1 MASGDRMPNGIG
13 GGMHRSTLTG
23 SAAALGLGGPGSNSS
38 TAAGT
43 DAQLTLPKVLA
54 FIQSEWRRF
63 ELDRN
68 TWEIER
74 AELESRV
81 AVLEGE
87 RRGLENVK
95 ADLLKRIKLL
105 EFALRQERMRTAQRT
120 LDAPPPAA
128 AAAAAP
134 TATDT
139 PPRPTTAAAAGLES
153 TNAPAAATQL
163 LPPPGVTT
171 LRERPSIL
179 SLKARKETTRSRE
192 VLKAY
197 LKEVSSLV
205 APGSSAHAAD
215 SVDPA
220 IPPAAG
226 APTPVARDEPSS
238 AAPPALRPSTSLDM
252 LLMPRARSDQPP
264 APRPVSIASDA
275 SESNSVIFLGAQE
288 TPDRRRNPP
297 GGGRRMRRESMSR
310 MDGGGPE
317 VEMAVSAAAA
327 AAAAPM
333 TTSQSAYRLRSML
346 RHHVDVV
353 RMVDFHPSDPIMV
366 SGSEDMTV
374 KVWNLQRAKK
384 DTEAFV
390 TFRGHL
396 APVLSVAFD
405 MTGETVFSG
414 AADGTIKLWKVPSE
428 RTMYSPYDKSLR
440 LGDFSGHTDAVWDLK
455 THPFHALLA
464 SCSADGAIHLWDTQ
478 PSTPAP
484 LKHTLRS
491 PTGSTPTSVSFLA
504 ADARHL
510 WSSSTDGTVRQF
522 DLETGL
528 VTCTIPP
535 TTAGDAANRVV
546 AHPLTNLLV
555 SVHESGAVRFL
566 DPIAGT
572 CLHSASGSGAG
583 VAAVDL
589 HPNGLTLATGA
600 HDGRVRLWDVG
611 ARAVVAEALPEP
623 VARRRDEGVWTTRFH
638 SLGWVAAA
646 GADAVVRVYQPV

>member
-1 MASGDRMPNGIG
+1 MASSGDRLPNGIG
-13 GGMHRSTLTG
+13 GGMHRSTLSG
-23 SAAALGLGGPGSNSS
+23 SAAALGLGAPSAGSA
-38 TAAGT
+38 AAGT

-105 EFALRQERMRTAQRT
+105 EFALRQERMRTAQRA
-120 LDAPPPAA
+120 LDVPPVVAA
-128 AAAAAP
+128 TAAP
-134 TATDT
+134 TASDT
-139 PPRPTTAAAAGLES
+139 PPRPTTAAAPATDS
-153 TNAPAAATQL
+153 TNAPAAATQP

-205 APGSSAHAAD
+205 APGNSAHAAD
-215 SVDPA
+215 AVDPA

-226 APTPVARDEPSS
+226 APTSAATREDPSA
-238 AAPPALRPSTSLDM
+238 AAPPTLRGSTSLDM

-275 SESNSVIFLGAQE
+275 SESNSVIFLGAQGA
-288 TPDRRRNPP
+288 PDRRRNLPG

-317 VEMAVSAAAA
+317 VEMAVSAAL
-327 AAAAPM
+327 PV

-374 KVWNLQRAKK
+374 KVWSLQRAKK
-384 DTEAFV
+384 DTEAFA

-455 THPFHALLA
+455 THPFHTLLA

-478 PSTPAP
+478 PSTPTP

-491 PTGSTPTSVSFLA
+491 PPGSIPTSISFLA

-510 WSSSTDGTVRQF
+510 WSSSTDGTVHQF
-522 DLETGL
+522 DLETGQI
-528 VTCTIPP
+528 TCTIPS

-566 DPIAGT
+566 DPVAGT

-623 VARRRDEGVWTTRFH
+623 VARRRDEGIWTTRFH

>member
-1 MASGDRMPNGIG
+1 MASSGDRLPNGIG
-13 GGMHRSTLTG
+13 GSMHRGTLTG
-23 SAAALGLGGPGSNSS
+23 SAAALGLGVPGPNSS
-38 TAAGT
+38 AAAAS

-105 EFALRQERMRTAQRT
+105 EFALRQERMRTAQRA
-120 LDAPPPAA
+120 LDAPPAA
-128 AAAAAP
+128 AAATAP

-139 PPRPTTAAAAGLES
+139 PPRPTTAAAPATDS
-153 TNAPAAATQL
+153 ANAPVAPTQL

-226 APTPVARDEPSS
+226 APTTSARDEPP
-238 AAPPALRPSTSLDM
+238 AAPPALRASTSLDM

-275 SESNSVIFLGAQE
+275 SESNSVIFLGQQDA
-288 TPDRRRNPP
+288 PDRRRNAP
-297 GGGRRMRRESMSR
+297 GRRMRRESMSR
-310 MDGGGPE
+310 MDGAE
-317 VEMAVSAAAA
+317 VQEMAVSA
-327 AAAAPM
+327 PPPVS
-333 TTSQSAYRLRSML
+333 TSQYAYRLRSML

-374 KVWNLQRAKK
+374 KLWNLQRAKK
-384 DTEAFV
+384 DTEAFA

-405 MTGETVFSG
+405 MTGEKVFSG

-478 PSTPAP
+478 LSTSTP

-491 PTGSTPTSVSFLA
+491 PAGSIPTSVSFLA

-522 DLETGL
+522 DLETGQI
-528 VTCTIPP
+528 TCTIQPSV
-535 TTAGDAANRVV
+535 AGDAANRVV

-566 DPIAGT
+566 DPVAGT
-572 CLHSASGSGAG
+572 CLHSAPGGTAG

-589 HPNGLTLATGA
+589 HPNGLTLAAGA

-638 SLGWVAAA
+638 SFGWVAAA

>member
-1 MASGDRMPNGIG
+1 MASSGDRIPNGIG
-13 GGMHRSTLTG
+13 GGMHRGTLSG
-23 SAAALGLGGPGSNSS
+23 SAAALGLGGPGPNSS
-38 TAAGT
+38 SAAGP

-105 EFALRQERMRTAQRT
+105 EFALRQERMRTAQRA
-120 LDAPPPAA
+120 LDAPPAA
-128 AAAAAP
+128 AAAAAAAP
-134 TATDT
+134 TTTDT
-139 PPRPTTAAAAGLES
+139 PPRPTTAAVAGTDS
-153 TNAPAAATQL
+153 TNAALAAAPAAQF

-215 SVDPA
+215 SSADPA

-226 APTPVARDEPSS
+226 APTMTTPCDEPSS

-275 SESNSVIFLGAQE
+275 SESNSVIFLGQQDA
-288 TPDRRRNPP
+288 PDRRRNPP

-317 VEMAVSAAAA
+317 VEMAVSAAAG
-327 AAAAPM
+327 PPV

-384 DTEAFV
+384 DTEAFA

-478 PSTPAP
+478 PSAPTP

-491 PTGSTPTSVSFLA
+491 PTGSIPTSISFLA

-522 DLETGL
+522 DLETGQT
-528 VTCTIPP
+528 TCTIPS
-535 TTAGDAANRVV
+535 TTAGDAASRVV

-566 DPIAGT
+566 DPVAGT

-600 HDGRVRLWDVG
+600 HDGRVASVGCRCARGCGGGAAG
-611 ARAVVAEALPEP
+611 AR
-623 VARRRDEGVWTTRFH
+623 R
-638 SLGWVAAA
+638 AAA
-646 GADAVVRVYQPV
+646 G